1 MITHNIK
8 QSLRSLK
15 NNKLYSFLNIGGFAV
30 GFDVCMVLALFTYK
44 EYNVDKGFQS
54 HSTIYRLINNKT
66 NSSRIDFEFAQ
77 SLKEQYSD
85 IKLAVPLNYVSFS
98 EENVFIKTL
107 NREDYI
113 KTKAMVSTTNDFFKA
128 FSIPIIAGNSDAP
141 FADLNSVVITKS
153 TANRLFG
160 KTDAVGEIINFSDIF
175 ELPVS
180 AVSEDLPANSSFDAD
195 VFYNGENEK
204 FRFSRST
211 YNGVKYNPV
220 DIYVQLNDQADAV
233 QFAALVN
240 KNIPVNKSRL
250 DSIRLQ
256 PLTDIYL
263 TTGIEGNRNKAGSLG
278 MIHIFLSIAVLIL
291 LLSVINY
298 VNFSLSK
305 QLSTLKQIGI
315 KITNGAGAKQLRGY
329 YIVEVAISVFIAFV
343 FAIGFTLISLPFAS
357 HLLGTLLEFNCL
369 TSPVLMSIFLL
380 ILLTVVLI
388 SSFAPVYIVSKFDV
402 QRLFGKKESA
412 TGKQLGKKGLTVF
425 QLSAA
430 IALLIGLFVIQKQIH
445 YVKSTDLGFDKEQLV
460 RIDFR
465 KDMESVD
472 ALKQRIDQLPF
483 VQNSSLSLGSPG
495 SVYMIMDSDLSGEN
509 NFEVASLNVD
519 DKFVKTFDIHLL
531 QGREFEKSDFGN
543 ACYINETA
551 YKQFGWENLENR
563 KFNNGREGGF
573 KVVGVVNDFNVASLH
588 TGMEPVCLMFNKK
601 YTSIS
606 VKLMSGNLAEQMNQ
620 LKGIWGEFVPE
631 NPMMYTFYDA
641 YFDAFYKKEEQ
652 QGKAIATFSIITFII
667 TCLGLMGQ
675 IFQTTNSRIKEI
687 GIRKVNGARISE
699 VMIML
704 NKDFVKWVAIAF
716 VIATP
721 IAYYAMSKWLENF
734 AYKTELSWW
743 IFALAGLLALGV
755 ALLTVSWQ
763 SWRAATRNP
772 VEALRYE

>member
-1 MITHNIK
+1 MITHHIK

-30 GFDVCMVLALFTYK
+30 GFAVCMILAIFTYK

-54 HSTIYRLINNKT
+54 HSTIYRLIDKKT

-77 SLKEQYSD
+77 SMKEQYSD

-113 KTKAMVSTTNDFFKA
+113 KTKAMVSTTNDFFKT
-128 FSIPIIAGNSDAP
+128 FSVPIIAGNSDAP

-160 KTDAVGEIINFSDIF
+160 KTDAIGEIINFADIF

-180 AVSEDLPANSSFDAD
+180 AVSEDLPTNSSFDAD
-195 VFYNGENEK
+195 VFYNGENPK
-204 FRFSRST
+204 FRFSNST
-211 YNGVKYNPV
+211 YNGIRYSPV
-220 DIYVQLNDQADAV
+220 DIYVQLNNKTDAV

-240 KNIPVNKSRL
+240 DNIPANKSRL

-263 TTGIEGNRNKAGSLG
+263 TTGIEGNRNKAGSRG
-278 MIHIFLSIAVLIL
+278 MIHIFLSIAILIL

-357 HLLGTLLEFNCL
+357 QLLGTLEFNWL

-380 ILLTVVLI
+380 VLLTVILI

-445 YVKSTDLGFDKEQLV
+445 YVKSTDLGFDKEQLI

-465 KDMESVD
+465 KDMESID

-483 VQNSSLSLGSPG
+483 VQNSSLSLGAPG
-495 SVYMIMDSDLSGEN
+495 SVYMIMDSDLSNKN

-531 QGREFEKSDFGN
+531 QGREFENSDFGN

-606 VKLMSGNLAEQMNQ
+606 VKLMSGNLAEQMYQ

-667 TCLGLMGQ
+667 TCLGLLGQ

-687 GIRKVNGARISE
+687 GIRKVNGAKISE
-699 VMIML
+699 ILTML

-721 IAYYAMSKWLENF
+721 VAYYAMHKWLVNF

-743 IFALAGLLALGV
+743 IFALAGLLALGI